1 VLPRGCSEEAE
12 DYQREKQGRR
22 GPGCDRRPRRG
33 VGTRAL
39 ALLAAVRLSRTA
51 GSNSTPIDIAP
62 TIAQTRRVDDPS
74 ESNSSRSASL
84 GAAVDA
90 SKANEASTSDVAGL
104 HGGHESRRREP
115 WRVR

>member
-1 VLPRGCSEEAE
+1 VVAQKKPRTISARSRDAAAPAVTVAHAEAL
-12 DYQREKQGRR
+12 
-22 GPGCDRRPRRG
+22 
-33 VGTRAL
+33 GTRAL

-51 GSNSTPIDIAP
+51 GSTSTPIDIAP

-90 SKANEASTSDVAGL
+90 SKANEASTSDVAGR